1 MNKILYRKLIRVVLV
16 FNLLIISSCKS
27 FLDIEPV
34 GSLTG
39 EKLFVNVEGYTSAMV
54 GSYNLFAKYH
64 LSQYGLYG
72 ELRADNVLLNQT
84 LGAGVLADY
93 NYQSDPTLDLGAVRL
108 IWQDI
113 YETLNNV
120 NNVIEARASLLETF
134 PSSRVNINAVY
145 GEALVLR
152 AMCLFDLSN
161 IYSQTYA
168 YTPDASHLGVPIFTK
183 TPLPGVTTPRSTMKE
198 TYGRIIADLKE
209 AQVIL
214 STYGNSKSKIYAT
227 ADAATA
233 LLSRVYLYMQDWDG
247 VISLL
252 EKQELKNKYP
262 LALSADYLNMFM
274 GVAQRTDPSLIS
286 SEVIWQLNLNAPASN
301 YLTDILS
308 NPETFYVYPH
318 ATYRTL
324 FENNDIRYKQFVAN
338 PRNPNMFY
346 TIKYGKADEVVR
358 ANWPVNF
365 KMFRSAEIYLNLA
378 EAYYHKQQYELAANQ
393 IKVVR
398 ARAYNVTPVNITLSS
413 TDPVALLQQ
422 IKLERRKELGFEN
435 QRIFDIMRYKENLN
449 RSECNSTTCTL
460 SFPNNKFV
468 LPIPEME
475 ILANPL
481 IKQNPL

>member
-1 MNKILYRKLIRVVLV
+1 MNKILYKKLIRTVLI

-72 ELRADNVLLNQT
+72 ELRGDNVLLNQT
-84 LGAGVLADY
+84 LGGGVLAEY
-93 NYQSDPTLDLGAVRL
+93 NYESDPTLDLGAVRV
-108 IWQDI
+108 IWQNI

-120 NNVIEARASLLETF
+120 NNVIESRDGLLEAF
-134 PSSRVNINAVY
+134 PTSKPNIDRVY

-152 AMCLFDLSN
+152 AMCFFDLAN
-161 IYSQTYA
+161 IYGQTYA
-168 YTPDASHLGVPIFTK
+168 YTPDASHLGVPLFTQ
-183 TPLPGVTTPRSTMKE
+183 TPLAGVASTRASMKE
-198 TYGRIIADLKE
+198 TYARIIADLKE
-209 AQVIL
+209 AQTVLATRTI
-214 STYGNSKSKIYAT
+214 SKTKIYAS

-247 VISLL
+247 VIGLL
-252 EKQELKNKYP
+252 ENKELKNKYP

-274 GVAQRTDPSLIS
+274 GVTQRTDPTLIS
-286 SEVIWQLNLNAPASN
+286 SEVIWQLNLNATATT

-308 NPETFYVYPH
+308 NPEAFYLYPH
-318 ATYRTL
+318 ATYRAL
-324 FENNDIRYKQFVAN
+324 FENTDIRSTQFVAN
-338 PRNPNMFY
+338 PRNPSVFY
-346 TIKYGKADEVVR
+346 TLKYGKADEVVR

-393 IKVVR
+393 VKVVR
-398 ARAYNVTPVNITLSS
+398 ARAYGVAPTDITLSS
-413 TDPVALLQQ
+413 ADPVALLQQ

-449 RSECNSTTCTL
+449 RVECNSNTCTL
-460 SFPNNKFV
+460 TYPNNKFV
-468 LPIPEME
+468 LPIPAME
-475 ILANPL
+475 IQANPT
-481 IKQNPL
+481 IIQNP

>member
-1 MNKILYRKLIRVVLV
+1 MNKILHKLIRTVLV
-16 FNLLIISSCKS
+16 CTLLIVSSCKS

-39 EKLFVNVEGYTSAMV
+39 EKLFTNVEGYTSAMV
-54 GSYNLFAKYH
+54 GSYSLFTKYH
-64 LSQYGLYG
+64 LSNYGLYG
-72 ELRADNVLLNQT
+72 ELRGDNVLLNQT
-84 LGAGVLADY
+84 LGMAVLAEY
-93 NYQSDPTLDLGAVRL
+93 NYESDPTLETGPVRR
-108 IWQDI
+108 IWESI

-120 NNVIEARASLLETF
+120 NNVIESRASLLKDF
-134 PSSRVNINAVY
+134 PGSTANIERIY

-152 AMCLFDLSN
+152 AMCFFDLAN
-161 IYSQTYA
+161 IYSQTYSYSA
-168 YTPDASHLGVPIFTK
+168 DASHLGVPIFTK
-183 TPLPGVTTPRSTMKE
+183 TPLPGVNTPRSTIKE
-198 TYGRIIADLKE
+198 TYTRIIDDLKE
-209 AQVIL
+209 AQTVL
-214 STYGNSKSKIYAT
+214 SNNNVSKNKIYVS

-247 VISLL
+247 VIGLL
-252 EKQELKNKYP
+252 ENPTLKTKYP
-262 LALSADYLNMFM
+262 LVSSSQYMDMFM
-274 GVAQRTDPSLIS
+274 GTTQRTNPTFIS
-286 SEVIWQLNLNAPASN
+286 SEVIWQLNLHETSIS

-324 FENNDIRYKQFVAN
+324 FENTDVRSTQFVAN
-338 PRNPNMFY
+338 PRNTSMFY
-346 TIKYGKADEVVR
+346 TLKYGKADEVVR

-393 IKVVR
+393 VKVVR
-398 ARAYNVTPVNITLSS
+398 ARAYNVAPETITLSS
-413 TDPVALLQQ
+413 ADPAVLLQQ

-435 QRIFDIMRYKENLN
+435 QRIFDIMRYKESLN
-449 RSECNSTTCTL
+449 RTECNSNTCTL
-460 SFPNNKFV
+460 TFPNNKFV
-468 LPIPEME
+468 LPIPDSE